1 MSLTVVFGMGTCVS
15 SCVWSPEKIPRR
27 DQASRNRSV
36 ELPPGL
42 YQLAAIDVVDL
53 GLGPFGPLRIPQRI
67 TSCEAAEA
75 EIKVV
80 KLSSVSTGPLRR
92 LHALHCRPI
101 NLVVYQG
108 TSRLASN
115 ET

>member
-1 MSLTVVFGMGTCVS
+1 MSIGGN
-15 SCVWSPEKIPRR
+15 
-27 DQASRNRSV
+27 RNVISVLVRSNRCALKP
-36 ELPPGL
+36 LPL
-42 YQLAAIDVVDL
+42 KVAFQTD
-53 GLGPFGPLRIPQRI
+53 F
-67 TSCEAAEA
+67 AEA